1 MQAPYLGKCFVVVVV
16 LICEYFSS
24 HVAKY
29 FLKISPY
36 LKNLSDLSLQPRLD
50 PGSIPQSLNSE

>member
-1 MQAPYLGKCFVVVVV
+1 MQAPCLEKCFVVVVV
-16 LICEYFSS
+16 LIREYFSS

-29 FLKISPY
+29 FLKISSF

-50 PGSIPQSLNSE
+50 PGSLSLSL

>member
-1 MQAPYLGKCFVVVVV
+1 MQAPCLEKCFVVVVV

-29 FLKISPY
+29 FLKISSF
-36 LKNLSDLSLQPRLD
+36 LKNLSDLSLQLRLD
-50 PGSIPQSLNSE
+50 PGSISQSLNAE